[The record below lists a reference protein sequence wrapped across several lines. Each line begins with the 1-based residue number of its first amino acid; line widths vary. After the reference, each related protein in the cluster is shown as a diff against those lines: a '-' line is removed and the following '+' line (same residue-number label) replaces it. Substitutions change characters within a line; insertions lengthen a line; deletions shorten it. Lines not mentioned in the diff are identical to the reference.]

1 MRASVPGQPAPG
13 KGGAEDVV
21 PIGAGGARARRAD
34 RREAI
39 RTRILKS
46 AREIFF
52 RDGFSEASLDE
63 IASRAELGKG
73 TLYRHYESKAELYVA
88 VLAENGTAF
97 EERMR
102 DAVRGEHSAIERVR
116 EIGLFY
122 RRYWLD
128 HPEHFGIFWA
138 VHSQAFIG
146 ELSRPMLEEV
156 TRIWERPLRVLEE
169 ILKQGIERGE
179 LRPCD
184 AWVMAN
190 VIWRAGN
197 SAVEC
202 LVTPRRARVVDCSP
216 EAIFRDTLELIL
228 AGLQPEP
235 S

>member
-1 MRASVPGQPAPG
+1 MRAAVPGHSTPRKADADG
-13 KGGAEDVV
+13 VV
-21 PIGAGGARARRAD
+21 PIGARDRRAG
-34 RREAI
+34 RKAAVRS
-39 RTRILKS
+39 RILKS

-52 RDGFSEASLDE
+52 RDGFTEASLDE
-63 IASRAELGKG
+63 IASRAEMGKG
-73 TLYRHYESKAELYVA
+73 TLYRHFESKAELYVA

-102 DAVRGEHSAIERVR
+102 EAVPAESPAIEKIRA
-116 EIGLFY
+116 IGLFY

-146 ELSRPMLEEV
+146 ELSRPMLEDV
-156 TRIWERPLRVLEE
+156 TRIWERPLRMVEQ
-169 ILKQGIERGE
+169 ILTEGMQRGE

-190 VIWRAGN
+190 VIWRTGN
-197 SAVEC
+197 SAVEA
-202 LVTPRRARVVDCSP
+202 LVTPKRARVVDCSP
-216 EAIFRDTLELIL
+216 EAIYRSTLDLIL
-228 AGLQPEP
+228 AGLLPEP